1 MTERNFYNTVNL
13 VTPASKM
20 KGASGMNLRI
30 RSWSALTVDGYGE
43 SAPNGPFE
51 TMSSR
56 QDLIYCTIR

>member
-13 VTPASKM
+13 ATPASKI

-30 RSWSALTVDGYGE
+30 RAWSALTVDGYGE
-43 SAPNGPFE
+43 PDPNGSFE